1 MISPTSVNW
10 TMLNT
15 LRAMPGP
22 EATTPPV
29 SLLAITKAAS
39 LKPAAVRP
47 ALCEL
52 VRQGFVQEYATQCGK
67 QYARTKKGNQRIL
80 EIKGWL
86 R

>member
-1 MISPTSVNW
+1 
-10 TMLNT
+10 MLNT

-22 EATTPPV
+22 EATAPPV

-39 LKPAAVRP
+39 LKPAVVRP

-52 VRQGFVQEYATQCGK
+52 VRQGFVREYATQCGK
-67 QYARTKKGNQRIL
+67 QYARTEKGDRRIL

>member
-52 VRQGFVQEYATQCGK
+52 VRQGFVQEYTTQCGK
-67 QYARTKKGNQRIL
+67 QYARTKEGNQRIS
-80 EIKGWL
+80 EIKGWF

>member
-10 TMLNT
+10 TMLNM

-22 EATTPPV
+22 EAMTPPA

-39 LKPAAVRP
+39 LKPAVVRP

-52 VRQGFVQEYATQCGK
+52 IRQGFVREYATHCGK
-67 QYARTKKGNQRIL
+67 HYARTTKGDQRIL